1 MGYRGEDL
9 DLRTPQTW
17 SASVSDLAG
26 GIDSRGRSG
35 GYQGRS
41 GPIWVDETLL
51 ACCNHAYEQALLNRA
66 GEVRLEHLIHA
77 MTRID
82 AAAEALETR
91 GVRVAALRRDA
102 ATAIASDIPIALA
115 NGKGT
120 PRRSDAFE
128 ETLRLAAGNA
138 ARRNSPA
145 GIDDILHVLLDVET
159 GFPGAVLLTRNLAR
173 PSFAEPPMRSPYIA
187 DPRPADYEALRPRQ
201 PAPAYY
207 PADPPRT
214 ARTDV
219 YGTPTDS
226 IQNSRLDA
234 LEQMVRALGND
245 LSNERKAFQ
254 IMLQDLQRDVAAHRD
269 ENGRLSSALGDRLQ
283 SVDALI
289 ERRLG
294 ELSRPWLQMN
304 DRLQGIEHVVSRGGA
319 PDLGP
324 IADRI
329 GAIERAVQNIQT
341 LAPDMGPMLDR
352 LTSLEEAIE
361 RTRSLTGVVEGGYP
375 AEGLAGLQRLIEA
388 GTAETGKRAEA
399 LVERVKGLEQVLAAR
414 PAIVEGQIDLAP
426 LTQRLDMIEE
436 AVLSREATTREI
448 SDRLRQ
454 QEDVLA
460 ADRAMMEERS
470 EKIVRELRTI
480 AGLIDKES
488 DETASAVLDSLS
500 ARLEGL
506 AGVIEGRHSDT
517 AQALASNSASL
528 AQLIERI
535 GAAEKATQEQLGR
548 EEELQK
554 SYMHELK
561 EVHEALIKLNA
572 NQHTLS
578 GSIDQWRQDT
588 ASMLSIM
595 GSRMETV
602 ERETAKPVAML
613 SSMGQ
618 TIDRMHRVTVERYY
632 RRNRFWYWLFGTD
645 DWVAASWPAHA
656 TRIADDAR
664 LSRPSVPASVSK
676 S

>member
-17 SASVSDLAG
+17 SATASDLSG
-26 GIDSRGRSG
+26 GMDPRGRPGS
-35 GYQGRS
+35 YQGRS
-41 GPIWVDETLL
+41 GPIWVDETVL
-51 ACCNHAYEQALLNRA
+51 ACCNHAFEQAQLNRA
-66 GEVRLEHLIHA
+66 GEVRLEHLIQA

-91 GVRVAALRRDA
+91 GVRVAALRRDS
-102 ATAIASDIPIALA
+102 ATVIASEIPIALA

-120 PRRSDAFE
+120 PRRSDAME
-128 ETLRLAAGNA
+128 ETLRLAAGHA

-145 GIDDILHVLLDVET
+145 GIEDVLHVLLDVET
-159 GFPGAVLLTRNLAR
+159 GLPGVGLLTRNLGR
-173 PSFAEPPMRSPYIA
+173 GPSYAEPAMRPTYLA
-187 DPRPADYEALRPRQ
+187 DPRPADYEALRLRQ
-201 PAPAYY
+201 PAPVYY
-207 PADPPRT
+207 PVDPPRGM
-214 ARTDV
+214 RTDV

-269 ENGRLSSALGDRLQ
+269 ENSRLSSALGERVQ

-304 DRLQGIEHVVSRGGA
+304 DRLQGIEHVVARSGA

-324 IADRI
+324 IAERI
-329 GAIERAVQNIQT
+329 GSIERTLQNIRT

-352 LTSLEEAIE
+352 LASLEEA
-361 RTRSLTGVVEGGYP
+361 LTASRP
-375 AEGLAGLQRLIEA
+375 AGSTDGLSYDGLSKLQALIEA
-388 GTAETGKRAEA
+388 GAAEAVRRAETLSEKIR
-399 LVERVKGLEQVLAAR
+399 GLETALSAR

-460 ADRAMMEERS
+460 AERAMMEESS
-470 EKIVRELRTI
+470 EKVVRELRTI

-517 AQALASNSASL
+517 AQALASNSASV
-528 AQLIERI
+528 AELIERI
-535 GAAEKATQEQLGR
+535 GASEQSSRDQLGR
-548 EEELQK
+548 LDELQK
-554 SYMHELK
+554 SYMQELK

-572 NQHTLS
+572 NQHTLA

-664 LSRPSVPASVSK
+664 LSRPSVAAAQPK